1 MIRRSNALSFAGSAG
16 GVGAA
21 DDASVH
27 AIAVLDLFAEVPGGC
42 AAGHD
47 DFVED
52 PEHIAFFDRAYAGHW
67 VDVEVHAQ
75 EQR

>member
-1 MIRRSNALSFAGSAG
+1 MVRRSNALGFAGSAG

-21 DDASVH
+21 DDAAIH
-27 AIAVLDLFAEVPGGC
+27 AVAALDFFAEVPGGG

-52 PEHIAFFDRAYAGHW
+52 PEDVALFDGADAGHG
-67 VDVEVHAQ
+67 VDVEVNAQ
-75 EQR
+75 